1 MASVPDMI
9 KKQPTRIAV
18 MFPGQGSQVVGMLSE
33 LAETY
38 PEIRDTFAEAST
50 ALGEDLWE
58 ICQDED
64 KLNQTQYTQPALLTA
79 SIAVWRILQQ
89 KIKDKPCYLA
99 GHSLGEYS
107 ALCAAGVITLADAV
121 KLVHKRGQL
130 MQEAVI
136 GIDTAMAAVLG
147 LEDHRVENLCEQAT
161 EHVDDAIVGAA
172 NFNSPG
178 QVVVSGNA
186 AGVNAV
192 IDKVQNTGKKA
203 IPLKVSVPSHCAL
216 MEPASSAL
224 AEELAA
230 IQFDQATIPVIQNR
244 HARVETSATGIKQAL
259 TEQLSEPVLWS
270 KTMQELADKQI
281 NILIECG
288 SGNVLSNLAK
298 RQAHPIASYPT
309 DKPARLDKLMEV
321 LS

>member
-1 MASVPDMI
+1 MASAPDTAL
-9 KKQPTRIAV
+9 PAPRIAV
-18 MFPGQGSQVVGMLSE
+18 IFPGQGSQALGMTAELSE
-33 LAETY
+33 LY
-38 PEIRDTFAEAST
+38 PQIKETFAEASQ
-50 ALGEDLWE
+50 ALGEDLWA

-64 KLNQTQYTQPALLTA
+64 LLNQTQYTQPALLAA
-79 SIAVWRILQQ
+79 SIAIWRVLQT
-89 KIKDKPCYLA
+89 KMTEMPCYFA

-107 ALCAAGVITLADAV
+107 ALCASGVISFADAIQ
-121 KLVHKRGQL
+121 LVHKRGQL
-130 MQEAVI
+130 MQDAVV

-147 LEDHRVENLCEQAT
+147 LEDSRVVTLCEQAT
-161 EHVDDAIVGAA
+161 EHVEEAIVGAA

-203 IPLKVSVPSHCAL
+203 IALKVSVPSHCAL
-216 MEPASSAL
+216 MQPASQAL
-224 AEELAA
+224 AEALAK
-230 IQFDQATIPVIQNR
+230 IKFDQATIPVIQNR
-244 HARVETSATGIKQAL
+244 HAHVESSAVGIKQAL

-309 DKPARLDKLMEV
+309 DKPVRLDKLIEV

>member
-1 MASVPDMI
+1 MASAPDTASL
-9 KKQPTRIAV
+9 PTRIAII
-18 MFPGQGSQVVGMLSE
+18 FPGQGSQALGMTSE
-33 LAETY
+33 LAELY
-38 PEIRDTFAEAST
+38 PQIRETFAEAST

-58 ICQDED
+58 ICQDEER
-64 KLNQTQYTQPALLTA
+64 LNQTQYTQPALLAA
-79 SIAVWRILQQ
+79 SIAIWRVLQQ
-89 KIKDKPCYLA
+89 KIATTPCYFA

-107 ALCAAGVITLADAV
+107 ALCASGVLSLADAIQ
-121 KLVHKRGQL
+121 LVHKRGQL
-130 MQEAVI
+130 MQQAVE

-147 LEDHRVENLCEQAT
+147 LEDSRVENLCEQAT
-161 EHVDDAIVGAA
+161 EHVDGAIVGAA

-186 AGVNAV
+186 IGVNAV

-216 MEPASSAL
+216 MQPASQAL
-224 AEELAA
+224 AEALAA
-230 IQFDQATIPVIQNR
+230 IDFDQATVPVIQNR
-244 HARVETSATGIKQAL
+244 HAHVETSASGIKQAL

-281 NILIECG
+281 NVLIECG